1 MKKLQNF
8 DFNVAG
14 LTAYVDEQQLEL
26 RAKQVLEG
34 RSISLMAVQDGV
46 KGSQRLHLMDDTIT
60 WQDGTSCVVSASG
73 DTTLTEKT
81 ITTTD
86 IAIMKSYCNKDL
98 VGKWAQILLQP
109 GAQAELMQLPFEE
122 QLVNY
127 ILEKNSY
134 EIDRAIWQS
143 DTTGSG
149 NLAFFDGFV
158 KTLNADGSVIEA
170 NTTGVASITT
180 SNAYDVVLSVARK
193 LPEAVIESGDAAIFC
208 GRKTFDKVKD
218 NLFDLNL
225 FHVPVSN
232 DNVMSLT
239 VPGTGITLHSVP
251 GLNGTDY
258 IYAGKRSEFIVGT
271 DIEGDFSSIEVWYE
285 KKDDSIYIRNRFRLG
300 VQYPFSDQIVKFTL
314 AAS

>member
-1 MKKLQNF
+1 MRKLDNF
-8 DFNVAG
+8 SFDVTG
-14 LTAYVDEQQLEL
+14 LTAYVDEQQTEL

-34 RSISLMAVQDGV
+34 RSISLMSVQDGV

-60 WQDGTSCVVSASG
+60 WQDGTSCVVTAAG

-81 ITTTD
+81 ITTVD

-109 GAQAELMQLPFEE
+109 GAQNELLNLPFEE
-122 QLVNY
+122 QLINY
-127 ILEKNSY
+127 IIAKNSG
-134 EIDRAIWQS
+134 EIDNAIWRS
-143 DTTGSG
+143 DSALSN
-149 NLAFFDGFV
+149 NLGFFDGFV
-158 KTLNADGSVIEA
+158 KTLNADGSVLEA

-193 LPEAVIESGDAAIFC
+193 LPEAVVESGDAAIFC
-208 GRKTFDKVKD
+208 GRRTFDKVKD

-225 FHVPVSN
+225 FHVPVAN
-232 DNVMSLT
+232 DDVMSLV
-239 VPGTGITLHSVP
+239 VPGTGITLYSVP
-251 GLNGTDY
+251 GLNATDY

-300 VQYPFSDQIVKFTL
+300 IQYPFSDQMVKFTL